1 MAAVDSRASFLSSD
15 QPPNTKCPPGI
26 QIFLVGDK
34 NGCAGEV
41 SVMPLSLRGDHLE
54 PGTRRRLPSCP
65 RPQQTDLGNWKL
77 SSHRQPGHG
86 DAAGAY
92 FILFNKICCVS
103 RSSIA
108 IRILGVE
115 CRSDN
120 STTGVD
126 ESAVETFGA
135 F

>member
-54 PGTRRRLPSCP
+54 KAALLPGPGVP
-65 RPQQTDLGNWKL
+65 N
-77 SSHRQPGHG
+77 RQ
-86 DAAGAY
+86 
-92 FILFNKICCVS
+92 I
-103 RSSIA
+103 
-108 IRILGVE
+108 
-115 CRSDN
+115 
-120 STTGVD
+120 
-126 ESAVETFGA
+126 
-135 F
+135 